1 MNEVIQNAM
10 VDRARPWWNR
20 MPTGLR
26 AGLRPGVADAARPA
40 LTRRKACDSG
50 R

>member
-40 LTRRKACDSG
+40 LTRRKAWDSG